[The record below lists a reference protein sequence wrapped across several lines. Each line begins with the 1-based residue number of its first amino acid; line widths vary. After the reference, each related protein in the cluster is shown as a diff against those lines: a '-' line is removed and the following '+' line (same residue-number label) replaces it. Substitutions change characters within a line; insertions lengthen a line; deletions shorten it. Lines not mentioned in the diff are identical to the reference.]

1 MKRRQ
6 ILIGA
11 AAFLGM
17 LILILDGKTALEGA
31 RIGIGLCLK
40 TAIPS
45 LFPFFVLSTLLTSAL
60 SGTSLGLLRPVQN
73 VCGLGSG
80 TESILISSF
89 LGGYPVGAQSVA
101 AAWYSGKISKQE
113 AERML
118 SFCNNAGPSFLFG
131 MVASMFPE
139 TWAAWSLWGIHIL
152 SALMTARCIPG
163 HGESITPQKSDAVSP
178 SQALNA
184 SLRVMAVVCGW
195 VVLFRVLIAFLKR
208 WVLWMFPI
216 EIQTALTGLL
226 ELSNGCCE
234 LILISDLRL
243 RYLICSGMLA
253 FGGLCV
259 TMQTAAVTNGLSL
272 GYYFRGKLLQTAFS
286 LILSYCIVSGA
297 WYFGSI
303 AAALILLFPWKKQ
316 KKSSIRKPLGV

>member
-1 MKRRQ
+1 MQ
-6 ILIGA
+6 ILVET
-11 AAFLGM
+11 AAFLWM

-31 RIGIGLCLK
+31 RIGIDLCLK
-40 TAIPS
+40 TVIPS
-45 LFPFFVLSTLLTSAL
+45 LFPFFVLSILLTNAL
-60 SGTSLGLLRPVQN
+60 SGTSLGILRPIQN

-80 TESILISSF
+80 TESILISGF
-89 LGGYPVGAQSVA
+89 LGGYPVGAQSIA
-101 AAWYSGKISKQE
+101 TAWQSGKISKQE
-113 AERML
+113 AERIL
-118 SFCNNAGPSFLFG
+118 SFCNNAGPAFLFG
-131 MVASMFPE
+131 MVGSMFSDAW
-139 TWAAWSLWGIHIL
+139 TAWSLWGIHIL
-152 SALMTARCIPG
+152 SALMTARCFPG
-163 HGESITPQKSDAVSP
+163 QGDAITLQKSGGISI

-208 WVLWMFPI
+208 WVLWILPI
-216 EIQTALTGLL
+216 EAQTALIGLL

-234 LILISDLRL
+234 LILISDIRL

-272 GYYFRGKLLQTAFS
+272 GYYLRGKLLQTAFS
-286 LILSYCIVSGA
+286 LMLSYCVISGA
-297 WYFGSI
+297 WYFGCF

-316 KKSSIRKPLGV
+316 KKSSIRQPLGV